1 MIQVE
6 VIGFSPESDT
16 KGEKQYDRRVSLG
29 VHTKHFEGNVM
40 KLFQKLQDGLAPV

>member
-6 VIGFSPESDT
+6 VIGW
-16 KGEKQYDRRVSLG
+16 